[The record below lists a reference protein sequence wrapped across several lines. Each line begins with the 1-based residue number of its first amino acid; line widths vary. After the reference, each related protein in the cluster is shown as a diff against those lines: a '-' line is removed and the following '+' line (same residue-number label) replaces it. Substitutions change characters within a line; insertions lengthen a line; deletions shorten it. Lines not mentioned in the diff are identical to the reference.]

1 MRTVITLVCS
11 GAPLALRAGRFP
23 NDDELDS
30 SHYSDLSFS
39 LAGQGWNSQAVI
51 CSPSLAARQTAQMM
65 GIENYQLEPAL
76 KEVDYG
82 LWAGSSLKDIEPQ
95 TLGLWLQDPC
105 MRPPNG
111 ESLEMVWQRAA
122 SWFDA
127 FQNLQGELLVI
138 THANLIKALALRL
151 LGAPL
156 AAMFTLNIA
165 PLSQTKLSCH
175 RGRWQLQCM
184 GAELK
189 S

>member
-1 MRTVITLVCS
+1 MRTIITLVCS

-30 SHYSDLSFS
+30 SHYSDRSFS
-39 LAGQGWNSQAVI
+39 LAGQGWNSQTVI
-51 CSPSLAARQTAQMM
+51 CSPSLAARQTAQLM

-82 LWAGSSLKDIEPQ
+82 LWSGRYLRDIEPQ

-105 MRPPNG
+105 MCPPNG

-127 FQNLQGELLVI
+127 LQNHQGELLVI
-138 THANLIKALALRL
+138 THANFIKALALRL

-156 AAMFTLNIA
+156 VAMFTLDIA
-165 PLSQTKLSCH
+165 PLSQTRFSCH
-175 RGRWQLQCM
+175 HGRWQLQCM